1 MGAEGA
7 TEGVRRWPVFV
18 GTFEHTLDDKG
29 RLVLPTS
36 FRSRLADGAFLSQ
49 YENCLALWSA
59 EEFSGFVGR
68 LMEKL
73 RSKEVAPSAV
83 RVLTANAAE
92 VKPDSAGRVT
102 IPPRR
107 RAYGGLSTEIVL
119 TGALDH
125 IELWAP
131 PRWQSVSAEG
141 DEGLA
146 HAVATLGIF

>member
-1 MGAEGA
+1 M
-7 TEGVRRWPVFV
+7 FV

-49 YENCLALWSA
+49 SESCLALWSP
-59 EEFSGFVGR
+59 EEFAGFVER
-68 LMEKL
+68 LMQKL
-73 RSKEVAPSAV
+73 RNKEVQPSAV

-102 IPPRR
+102 IPPRLR
-107 RAYGGLSTEIVL
+107 SYGGLTGEVIL

-125 IELWAP
+125 VELWAP
-131 PRWQSVSAEG
+131 ERWQSVSAEG

-146 HAVATLGIF
+146 RAVATLGIF